1 MVYVRT
7 KGGNHAKLAP
17 MNNLPYGTLRAFLT
31 PFLMVLFRPKVKGLR
46 NVPASGPLILA
57 SNHLS
62 FSDSI
67 FMPLVVP
74 RKVTFL
80 AKSEYFTSPGPKGL
94 LKKLTFIALGQV
106 PVDRSGGRRSEAALI
121 TGLEVLAGGNSLGI
135 YPEGTRSPD
144 GRLYKGRTG
153 IARLAIESGAVDCV
167 FVSDGISSLIEK
179 ISLCSE
185 PYPDYAIRELVPQF
199 EDLNISQEGFQN
211 ASVALDTLE
220 SKETQVLKAFCQL
233 KSIADIAKQT
243 QISKV
248 KVEEVLT
255 KIQTLLMLD
264 TRSQLV
270 LRMYRFGALAL

>member
-1 MVYVRT
+1 
-7 KGGNHAKLAP
+7 
-17 MNNLPYGTLRAFLT
+17 MNNLPYGILRAFLT
-31 PFLMVLFRPKVKGLR
+31 PFLMILFRPKVKGLR
-46 NVPASGPLILA
+46 NVPGNGPVIIA

-121 TGLEVLAGGNSLGI
+121 TGLKILAEGKCLGI

-153 IARLAIESGAVDCV
+153 IARLAIESGAPIIPVAM
-167 FVSDGISSLIEK
+167 FNTEK
-179 ISLCSE
+179 IQPTGTVVPKVMRVEMIFGE
-185 PYPDYAIRELVPQF
+185 PMYFEGDSTELLYLREVTDKIMATIQALSGQEYVDTYATKAKKNLE
-199 EDLNISQEGFQN
+199 ED
-211 ASVALDTLE
+211 E
-220 SKETQVLKAFCQL
+220 S
-233 KSIADIAKQT
+233 
-243 QISKV
+243 
-248 KVEEVLT
+248 
-255 KIQTLLMLD
+255 
-264 TRSQLV
+264 
-270 LRMYRFGALAL
+270 

>member
-1 MVYVRT
+1 
-7 KGGNHAKLAP
+7 
-17 MNNLPYGTLRAFLT
+17 
-31 PFLMVLFRPKVKGLR
+31 VKGLR
-46 NVPASGPLILA
+46 NVPGSGPVIIA

-121 TGLEVLAGGNSLGI
+121 TGLKILAEGKCLGI

-153 IARLAIESGAVDCV
+153 IARLAIESGAPIIPVAM
-167 FVSDGISSLIEK
+167 FNTEK
-179 ISLCSE
+179 IQPTGTVVPKVMRVEMIFGE
-185 PYPDYAIRELVPQF
+185 PLYFEGDSTDLLYLREVTDKIMATIQELSGQEYVDTYATKAKKNLE
-199 EDLNISQEGFQN
+199 ED
-211 ASVALDTLE
+211 E
-220 SKETQVLKAFCQL
+220 S
-233 KSIADIAKQT
+233 
-243 QISKV
+243 
-248 KVEEVLT
+248 
-255 KIQTLLMLD
+255 
-264 TRSQLV
+264 
-270 LRMYRFGALAL
+270 

>member
-1 MVYVRT
+1 M
-7 KGGNHAKLAP
+7 L
-17 MNNLPYGTLRAFLT
+17 
-31 PFLMVLFRPKVKGLR
+31 LFRPKVKGLR
-46 NVPASGPLILA
+46 NVPINGPVIIA

-121 TGLEVLAGGNSLGI
+121 TGLKVLADGNCLGI

-153 IARLAIESGAVDCV
+153 IARLAIESGAPIIPVAMFNTDKIQPTGKVIPKVMRVEMV
-167 FVSDGISSLIEK
+167 FG
-179 ISLCSE
+179 E
-185 PYPDYAIRELVPQF
+185 PLYFSGDST
-199 EDLNISQEGFQN
+199 DL
-211 ASVALDTLE
+211 
-220 SKETQVLKAFCQL
+220 QVLRDATDKL
-233 KSIADIAKQT
+233 M
-243 QISKV
+243 
-248 KVEEVLT
+248 
-255 KIQTLLMLD
+255 QTLQAMSGQEYVD
-264 TRSQLV
+264 IYATRKKAKSDED
-270 LRMYRFGALAL
+270 

>member
-1 MVYVRT
+1 
-7 KGGNHAKLAP
+7 
-17 MNNLPYGTLRAFLT
+17 MNNLPYGILRAFLT
-31 PFLMVLFRPKVKGLR
+31 PFLMILFRPKVKGLR
-46 NVPASGPLILA
+46 HVPGTGPVIIA

-121 TGLEVLAGGNSLGI
+121 TGLKVLAEGKCLGI

-153 IARLAIESGAVDCV
+153 IARLAIESGAPIIPVAM
-167 FVSDGISSLIEK
+167 FNTEK
-179 ISLCSE
+179 IQPTGTVMPKVMRVEMIFGEPMYFEGDSTDLLHLRDVTDKIMSTIQALSGQEYVDTYATKAKKSSE
-185 PYPDYAIRELVPQF
+185 
-199 EDLNISQEGFQN
+199 EDEG
-211 ASVALDTLE
+211 
-220 SKETQVLKAFCQL
+220 
-233 KSIADIAKQT
+233 
-243 QISKV
+243 
-248 KVEEVLT
+248 
-255 KIQTLLMLD
+255 
-264 TRSQLV
+264 
-270 LRMYRFGALAL
+270 

>member
-1 MVYVRT
+1 
-7 KGGNHAKLAP
+7 
-17 MNNLPYGTLRAFLT
+17 MNNLPYGVLRAFLT

-46 NVPASGPLILA
+46 HVPASGPVIIA

-121 TGLEVLAGGNSLGI
+121 TGLKVLAEGKCLGI

-153 IARLAIESGAVDCV
+153 IARLAIESGAPIIPVAM
-167 FVSDGISSLIEK
+167 FNTEK
-179 ISLCSE
+179 IQPTGTVVPKVMRVEMIFGEPMYFEGDSTDLQHLRDVTDKIMSTIQSLSGQEYVDTYATKAKKSSE
-185 PYPDYAIRELVPQF
+185 
-199 EDLNISQEGFQN
+199 ED
-211 ASVALDTLE
+211 E
-220 SKETQVLKAFCQL
+220 S
-233 KSIADIAKQT
+233 
-243 QISKV
+243 
-248 KVEEVLT
+248 
-255 KIQTLLMLD
+255 
-264 TRSQLV
+264 
-270 LRMYRFGALAL
+270 

>member
-1 MVYVRT
+1 
-7 KGGNHAKLAP
+7 
-17 MNNLPYGTLRAFLT
+17 MNNLPYGILRAFLT
-31 PFLMVLFRPKVKGLR
+31 PFLMILFRPKVKGLR
-46 NVPASGPLILA
+46 NVPGNGPVIIA

-121 TGLEVLAGGNSLGI
+121 TGLKILAEGKCLGI

-153 IARLAIESGAVDCV
+153 IARLAIESGAPIIPVAM
-167 FVSDGISSLIEK
+167 FNTEK
-179 ISLCSE
+179 IQPTGTVVPKVMRVGMIFGEPMYFEGDSTDLLHLRDVTDKIMSTIQEMSGQEYVDIYATKAKKSL
-185 PYPDYAIRELVPQF
+185 D
-199 EDLNISQEGFQN
+199 ED
-211 ASVALDTLE
+211 E
-220 SKETQVLKAFCQL
+220 S
-233 KSIADIAKQT
+233 
-243 QISKV
+243 
-248 KVEEVLT
+248 
-255 KIQTLLMLD
+255 
-264 TRSQLV
+264 
-270 LRMYRFGALAL
+270 

>member
-1 MVYVRT
+1 M
-7 KGGNHAKLAP
+7 
-17 MNNLPYGTLRAFLT
+17 LRAFLT
-31 PFLMVLFRPKVKGLR
+31 PFLMLLFRPKVKGLR
-46 NVPASGPLILA
+46 HVPGSGPVIIA

-121 TGLEVLAGGNSLGI
+121 TGLKVLAEGKCLGI

-153 IARLAIESGAVDCV
+153 IARLAIESGAPIIPVAM
-167 FVSDGISSLIEK
+167 FNTEK
-179 ISLCSE
+179 IQPTGTVVPKVMRVEMIFGEPMYFEGDSTDLLHLRDVTDKIMSTIQALSGQEYVDTYATKAKKSSE
-185 PYPDYAIRELVPQF
+185 D
-199 EDLNISQEGFQN
+199 D
-211 ASVALDTLE
+211 E
-220 SKETQVLKAFCQL
+220 S
-233 KSIADIAKQT
+233 
-243 QISKV
+243 
-248 KVEEVLT
+248 
-255 KIQTLLMLD
+255 
-264 TRSQLV
+264 
-270 LRMYRFGALAL
+270 

>member
-1 MVYVRT
+1 
-7 KGGNHAKLAP
+7 
-17 MNNLPYGTLRAFLT
+17 MNNLPYGVLRAFLT

-46 NVPASGPLILA
+46 HVPGSGPVIIA

-121 TGLEVLAGGNSLGI
+121 TGLKVLAEGKCLGI

-153 IARLAIESGAVDCV
+153 IARLAIESGAPVIPV
-167 FVSDGISSLIEK
+167 AMFNTEK
-179 ISLCSE
+179 IQPTGTVVPKVMRVEMIFGE
-185 PYPDYAIRELVPQF
+185 PMYFEGDSNDLLHLRDVTDKIMSTIQALSGQEYVDTYATKAKKTE
-199 EDLNISQEGFQN
+199 EEEG
-211 ASVALDTLE
+211 
-220 SKETQVLKAFCQL
+220 
-233 KSIADIAKQT
+233 
-243 QISKV
+243 
-248 KVEEVLT
+248 
-255 KIQTLLMLD
+255 
-264 TRSQLV
+264 
-270 LRMYRFGALAL
+270 

>member
-1 MVYVRT
+1 
-7 KGGNHAKLAP
+7 
-17 MNNLPYGTLRAFLT
+17 MNNLPYGILRAFLT

-46 NVPASGPLILA
+46 HVPGSGPVIIA

-121 TGLEVLAGGNSLGI
+121 TGLKVLAEGKCLGI

-153 IARLAIESGAVDCV
+153 IARLAIESGAPIIPVAM
-167 FVSDGISSLIEK
+167 FNTEK
-179 ISLCSE
+179 IQPTGTVVPKVMRVEMIFGE
-185 PYPDYAIRELVPQF
+185 PIYFEGDSTDLQHLRDVTDQIMQTIQALSGQEYVDTYATKAKKST
-199 EDLNISQEGFQN
+199 EDEEG
-211 ASVALDTLE
+211 
-220 SKETQVLKAFCQL
+220 
-233 KSIADIAKQT
+233 
-243 QISKV
+243 
-248 KVEEVLT
+248 
-255 KIQTLLMLD
+255 
-264 TRSQLV
+264 
-270 LRMYRFGALAL
+270 